1 MSLLLEKLRDRLTS
15 TLEVITKPLQYLSP
29 NLITALGLLAS
40 LSAAYFYLQATSQT
54 ILLGAFLLIIAGYLD
69 VADGFVAKKKNA
81 ATKFGALLDS
91 VTDRYADSAIIAAL
105 IISRL
110 VEPVVGIIALIGF
123 LLVSYVRARAASL
136 GVEMATIGLAE
147 RAERLIILIGAS
159 LIAGTIGPLGVM
171 ELAVIL
177 LAILTHF
184 TVLQRVIYAWRK
196 IS

>member
-1 MSLLLEKLRDRLTS
+1 MLNKLRESLTS
-15 TLEVITKPLQYLSP
+15 TLEVLTRPLQNLPP
-29 NLITALGLLAS
+29 NLITILALLAT
-40 LSAAYFYLQATSQT
+40 LAAAYFYLQATSLS
-54 ILLGAFLLIIAGYLD
+54 ILLAAFLLIVSGYLD

-91 VTDRYADSAIIAAL
+91 VADRYADSAIIAAL
-105 IISRL
+105 ILSHL

-123 LLVSYVRARAASL
+123 LMVSYVRARAASL

-159 LIAGTIGPLGVM
+159 LIAGTVGPLGVM
-171 ELAVIL
+171 DLAVII

-184 TVLQRVIYAWRK
+184 TVLQRMIYAWRK
-196 IS
+196 LS